1 MARLKRTLKEIHRR
15 YVWQALLFYLIL
27 SWSVYY
33 VSQSIAARQS
43 LPEWFTEFTI
53 VLLIIGLPVVLI
65 TAAVQEGIPKLGRSD
80 PTLHV
85 DLDDADAVTL
95 DVRPRAPGVWR
106 LFSWRNAILGGL
118 VAFTIW
124 AIVALAWLALAERLV
139 LDAKETAAE
148 EAVVG
153 GEE

>member
-33 VSQSIAARQS
+33 VSQSIAARQG
-43 LPEWFTEFTI
+43 LPEWFTGFTI

-106 LFSWRNAILGGL
+106 LFSWRNAILGGF